1 MQKKPYNTITK
12 EEAATIDNKIKNN
25 MLNYLKKCYEKD
37 LQNTTEEEKDKLK
50 NCFNKLCHIF
60 N

>member
-1 MQKKPYNTITK
+1 
-12 EEAATIDNKIKNN
+12 